1 MEENH
6 GTPAMKGGQRGK
18 LERPRKKRQK
28 EGIYVREDRYND
40 MKNKLVFNINNRF
53 RSRRNL
59 KFIQKFY
66 PLMIVSSIRF
76 EKSFIIFS
84 MSFLLG

>member
-1 MEENH
+1 MENWRD
-6 GTPAMKGGQRGK
+6 RGK
-18 LERPRKKRQK
+18 RGKKR
-28 EGIYVREDRYND
+28 EFIVREDRYDD